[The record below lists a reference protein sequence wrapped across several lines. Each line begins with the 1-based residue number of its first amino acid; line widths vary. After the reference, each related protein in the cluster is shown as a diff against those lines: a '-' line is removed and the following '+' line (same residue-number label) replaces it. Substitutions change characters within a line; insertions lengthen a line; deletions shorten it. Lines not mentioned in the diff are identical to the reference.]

1 MEVIALAASCFPM
14 SFLYLLHHMLAEAV
28 VELHELVALPSM
40 VEGKDENLLA
50 SILVSERC

>member
-50 SILVSERC
+50 SVLVSERC